1 METRSKFKVT
11 KRRRVINRSW
21 EDCPNAAI
29 RMGTLTSLRLVQG
42 RAVFGRWD
50 TARRWRTAP
59 AVARPSRDRSK
70 TLCEGCR
77 CPPHF
82 PTFEGDSQQ
91 PFVFRRNSRASP
103 RPSRTA
109 VPTPVQTA
117 IHVAP
122 TPRPTH
128 AQLFS
133 PFNHSDIQTVPPRRS
148 ASCLRCSIQS
158 WSTAGLGMFALTSA
172 HTQSCAEPRLCIR
185 TYCVRT
191 RSTGHET
198 ARGS

>member
-1 METRSKFKVT
+1 MADGILPDGGVLLPRWHVRPETGQKPCARGAGALLIFRHSRVT
-11 KRRRVINRSW
+11 ANNRSSSGT
-21 EDCPNAAI
+21 AALH
-29 RMGTLTSLRLVQG
+29 RV
-42 RAVFGRWD
+42 
-50 TARRWRTAP
+50 
-59 AVARPSRDRSK
+59 
-70 TLCEGCR
+70 
-77 CPPHF
+77 
-82 PTFEGDSQQ
+82 
-91 PFVFRRNSRASP
+91 
-103 RPSRTA
+103 PSRTA

-117 IHVAP
+117 IHVVP